1 MIWYRHWLDLRSRL
15 LVAVVVAMLIHF
27 AYPLAV
33 HGATSWFR
41 ESGKLA
47 PEVLGAQALLAA
59 MGPERLIVWATYVQ
73 FSIVSTS
80 LAVMLMG
87 GSTLKMSSPWGA
99 TYSVDEFSGSLPVS
113 RSHLEVTRF
122 AAAFAAISAI
132 AFTMCLLNMLE
143 MLALGQPVPW
153 ISMLRSTLTA
163 ILLVLPLLAAFALIF
178 LHPWALFFISVG
190 PIVAVGWAWP
200 VLRNLLFDPDRSA
213 ATSLFTV
220 PLTVALLAATSWF
233 IRRREI

>member
-1 MIWYRHWLDLRSRL
+1 MRNQNAGSAARHIEGSLSRAGGQMIWYRHWLDLRSRL

-73 FSIVSTS
+73 FSIVSS
-80 LAVMLMG
+80 SFAVLLMG
-87 GSTLKMSSPWGA
+87 GSTLKMASPWGA

-113 RSHLEVTRF
+113 RSHLEITRF
-122 AAAFAAISAI
+122 AAAFAAISA
-132 AFTMCLLNMLE
+132 
-143 MLALGQPVPW
+143 
-153 ISMLRSTLTA
+153 
-163 ILLVLPLLAAFALIF
+163 
-178 LHPWALFFISVG
+178 
-190 PIVAVGWAWP
+190 
-200 VLRNLLFDPDRSA
+200 
-213 ATSLFTV
+213 
-220 PLTVALLAATSWF
+220 
-233 IRRREI
+233 